1 MLMRSLVTD
10 VLDGVYQELVG
21 DCRGAVADY
30 IPELAVVD
38 PDSFAICLS
47 TCDGTV
53 YEVGDSRKRFA
64 IQSISKPFSYALA
77 LADQGLAAVAERVD
91 VEPSGEAFNEI
102 SLDPITERPRN
113 PMINAGAITATS
125 LVTGATAD
133 ERFERIRS
141 FYSKFAGREL
151 TLDDSMFASE
161 DRTGH
166 RNRAIGYMLR
176 SFGILE
182 EDPELTLDVYFRQ
195 CSIEVDCRDL
205 SLMAATL
212 ACSGVHPISGE
223 RVLHPALTE
232 RVLSVMTTCGMY
244 NAAGD
249 WVTEVGLPAKS
260 GVGGGILAVLPGQIG
275 LAVFSPRLDGYG
287 NSLRGVAACR
297 RISRDLELHVMHVSR
312 AARSVVRAS
321 RSVLEAPSRRQRRP
335 GEQAVLRQYGKR
347 ARVYELL
354 GDLQFAGVE
363 SVIREISL
371 RADKLDVIVLDVRG
385 VDDVAVVARRLLL
398 DLRNEL
404 LESGCD
410 AVLVDPHQALLQ
422 SQVADADENRRV
434 RRFDDLNSAI
444 EFAEDIVISRYAD
457 PGVAVKAIEV
467 HDHPL
472 ITALSAEHRAGLVG
486 RLLIRHYEHGDQLV
500 RVTQEPQG
508 LFLILSGMVDMSIA
522 APGAFDRRRHHL
534 STFTVGTTFGVVY
547 ALARQ
552 PYEIDAH
559 AVGPVRAAVLEM
571 TALDQLSDREPDLM
585 LSLLRTLVSTE
596 FSNLNW
602 IAKSLAAPE

>member
-1 MLMRSLVTD
+1 MRSLVTD
-10 VLDGVYQELVG
+10 VLDGVYRDLVG

-30 IPELAVVD
+30 IPELAAVD

-77 LADQGLAAVAERVD
+77 LADRGLSAVAERVD
-91 VEPSGEAFNEI
+91 VEPSGEPFNEI
-102 SLDPITERPRN
+102 SLDPTTERPRN

-125 LVTGATAD
+125 LILGVTAD

-141 FYSKFAGREL
+141 FYSRFAGREL
-151 TLDDSMFASE
+151 MLDHSMFASE

-182 EDPELTLDVYFRQ
+182 EDPQVTLDVYFRQ

-212 ACSGVHPISGE
+212 ACSGVQPISGE
-223 RVLHPALTE
+223 RVLNPALTE

-275 LAVFSPRLDGYG
+275 LAVFSPRLDRYG

-297 RISRDLELHVMHVSR
+297 RISRDLELHVMHVNR

-321 RSVLEAPSRRQRRP
+321 YSVLEAPSRRQRSP
-335 GEQAVLRQYGKR
+335 GEQAVLLQYGKK

-363 SVIREISL
+363 SVIREISS
-371 RADKLDVIVLDVRG
+371 RAEDLDIIVLDVRG
-385 VDDVAVVARRLLL
+385 VDEVADVARRLLL
-398 DLRNEL
+398 DLRDEL
-404 LESGCD
+404 LEAGGE
-410 AVLVDPHQALLQ
+410 AVLVDPHDALLK
-422 SQVADADENRRV
+422 SDTGSADGNRPV
-434 RRFDDLNSAI
+434 RRFNDLNSAV
-444 EFAEDIVISRYAD
+444 EFAEDIVITRHAD
-457 PGVAVKAIEV
+457 PGVAVESIEID
-467 HDHPL
+467 DHPL
-472 ITALSAEHRAGLVG
+472 LIALSPTHRAALLG
-486 RLLIRHYEHGDQLV
+486 RLLIRRYEHGDQLV
-500 RVTQEPQG
+500 RINQEPKG
-508 LFLILSGMVDMSIA
+508 LFLILGGMVDMGIA
-522 APGAFDRRRHHL
+522 IPSASDHTRRHL
-534 STFTVGTTFGVVY
+534 SMFTVGTTFGVVY
-547 ALARQ
+547 ALARR
-552 PYEIDAH
+552 PYEIDAY

-571 TALDQLSDREPDLM
+571 AALDQFSEREPDIM
-585 LSLLRTLVSTE
+585 LSLLRALVSTE
-596 FSNLNW
+596 FTNLTW
-602 IAKSLAAPE
+602 IAKRLASPE

>member
-1 MLMRSLVTD
+1 MRSLVTD
-10 VLDGVYQELVG
+10 VLDGVYRGLVG

-30 IPELAVVD
+30 IPELAAVD

-77 LADQGLAAVAERVD
+77 LADRGLSTVAGRVD
-91 VEPSGEAFNEI
+91 VEPSGEPFNEI
-102 SLDPITERPRN
+102 SLDPTTERPRN

-125 LVTGATAD
+125 LITGATAD

-141 FYSKFAGREL
+141 FYSRFAGREL
-151 TLDDSMFASE
+151 MLDHSMFASE

-182 EDPELTLDVYFRQ
+182 EDPQVTLDVYFRQ

-212 ACSGVHPISGE
+212 ACSGVQPISGE
-223 RVLHPALTE
+223 RVLNPALTE

-275 LAVFSPRLDGYG
+275 LAVFSPRLDRYG

-297 RISRDLELHVMHVSR
+297 RISRDLELHVMHVNR

-321 RSVLEAPSRRQRRP
+321 YSVLEAPSRRQRSP
-335 GEQAVLRQYGKR
+335 GEQAVLLQYGKK

-363 SVIREISL
+363 SVIREISS
-371 RADKLDVIVLDVRG
+371 RAEDLDIIVLDVRG
-385 VDDVAVVARRLLL
+385 VDEVADVARRLLL
-398 DLRNEL
+398 DLRDEL
-404 LESGCD
+404 LEAGGE
-410 AVLVDPHQALLQ
+410 AVLVDPHDALLK
-422 SQVADADENRRV
+422 SDTGSADGNRPV
-434 RRFDDLNSAI
+434 RRFNDLNSAV
-444 EFAEDIVISRYAD
+444 EFAEDIVITRHAD
-457 PGVAVKAIEV
+457 PGVAVESIEID
-467 HDHPL
+467 DHPL
-472 ITALSAEHRAGLVG
+472 LIALSPTHRAALLG
-486 RLLIRHYEHGDQLV
+486 RLLIRRYEHGDQLV
-500 RVTQEPQG
+500 RVNQEPKG
-508 LFLILSGMVDMSIA
+508 LFLILGGMVDMGIA
-522 APGAFDRRRHHL
+522 IPSASDHTRRHL
-534 STFTVGTTFGVVY
+534 SMFTVGTTFGVVY
-547 ALARQ
+547 ALARR
-552 PYEIDAH
+552 PYEIDAY

-571 TALDQLSDREPDLM
+571 AALDQFSEREPDIM
-585 LSLLRTLVSTE
+585 LSLLRALVSTE
-596 FSNLNW
+596 FTNLTW
-602 IAKSLAAPE
+602 IAKRLASPE

>member
-10 VLDGVYQELVG
+10 VLDGIYRELVG

-77 LADQGLAAVAERVD
+77 LADRGLAAVAERVD

-151 TLDDSMFASE
+151 TLDESMFASE

-205 SLMAATL
+205 SLMAAAL

-223 RVLHPALTE
+223 RVLHPAITE

-260 GVGGGILAVLPGQIG
+260 GVGGGIIAVLPGQLG
-275 LAVFSPRLDGYG
+275 LAVFSPRLDEHG
-287 NSLRGVAACR
+287 NSVRGVQAFR
-297 RISRDLELHVMHVSR
+297 RLSRDLELHFMHVSR
-312 AARSVVRAS
+312 AARSAVRAS
-321 RSVLEAPSRRQRRP
+321 YDLIQSPSRRRRGP
-335 GEQAVLRQYGKR
+335 QEQAVLLRYGRR
-347 ARVYELL
+347 ARVYELH
-354 GDLQFAGVE
+354 GDLLFAATE
-363 SVIREISL
+363 SVIREITE
-371 RADKLDVIVLDVRG
+371 AAG
-385 VDDVAVVARRLLL
+385 
-398 DLRNEL
+398 DL
-404 LESGCD
+404 
-410 AVLVDPHQALLQ
+410 
-422 SQVADADENRRV
+422 
-434 RRFDDLNSAI
+434 
-444 EFAEDIVISRYAD
+444 
-457 PGVAVKAIEV
+457 
-467 HDHPL
+467 
-472 ITALSAEHRAGLVG
+472 
-486 RLLIRHYEHGDQLV
+486 
-500 RVTQEPQG
+500 
-508 LFLILSGMVDMSIA
+508 
-522 APGAFDRRRHHL
+522 
-534 STFTVGTTFGVVY
+534 
-547 ALARQ
+547 
-552 PYEIDAH
+552 
-559 AVGPVRAAVLEM
+559 
-571 TALDQLSDREPDLM
+571 
-585 LSLLRTLVSTE
+585 
-596 FSNLNW
+596 
-602 IAKSLAAPE
+602 

>member
-1 MLMRSLVTD
+1 MRSLVTD
-10 VLDGVYQELVG
+10 VLDGVYRGLVG

-30 IPELAVVD
+30 IPELAAVD

-77 LADQGLAAVAERVD
+77 LADRGLSTVAGRVD
-91 VEPSGEAFNEI
+91 VEPSGEPFNEI
-102 SLDPITERPRN
+102 SLDPTTERPRN

-125 LVTGATAD
+125 LITGATAD

-141 FYSKFAGREL
+141 FYSRFAGREL
-151 TLDDSMFASE
+151 MLDHSMFASE

-182 EDPELTLDVYFRQ
+182 EDPQVTLDVYFRQ

-212 ACSGVHPISGE
+212 ACSGVQPISGE
-223 RVLHPALTE
+223 RVLNPALTE

-275 LAVFSPRLDGYG
+275 LAVFSPRLDRYG

-297 RISRDLELHVMHVSR
+297 RISRDLELHVMHVNR

-321 RSVLEAPSRRQRRP
+321 YSVLEAPSRRQRSP
-335 GEQAVLRQYGKR
+335 GEQAVLLQYGKK

-363 SVIREISL
+363 SVIREISS
-371 RADKLDVIVLDVRG
+371 RAEDLDIIVLDVRG
-385 VDDVAVVARRLLL
+385 VDEVADVARRLLL
-398 DLRNEL
+398 DLRDEL
-404 LESGCD
+404 LEAGGE
-410 AVLVDPHQALLQ
+410 AVLVDPHDALLK
-422 SQVADADENRRV
+422 SDTGSGDGNRPV
-434 RRFDDLNSAI
+434 RRFNDLNSAV
-444 EFAEDIVISRYAD
+444 EFAEDIVITRHAD
-457 PGVAVKAIEV
+457 PGVAVESIEID
-467 HDHPL
+467 DHPL
-472 ITALSAEHRAGLVG
+472 LTALSPTHRAALLG
-486 RLLIRHYEHGDQLV
+486 RLLIRRYEHGAQLV
-500 RVTQEPQG
+500 RVNQEPKG
-508 LFLILSGMVDMSIA
+508 LFLILGGMVDMGIA
-522 APGAFDRRRHHL
+522 IPSASNHTRRHL
-534 STFTVGTTFGVVY
+534 SMFTVGTTFGVVY
-547 ALARQ
+547 ALARR
-552 PYEIDAH
+552 PYEIDAY

-571 TALDQLSDREPDLM
+571 AALDQFSEREPDIM
-585 LSLLRTLVSTE
+585 LSLLRALVSTE
-596 FSNLNW
+596 FTNLTW
-602 IAKSLAAPE
+602 IAKRLASPE

>member
-1 MLMRSLVTD
+1 MRSLVTD
-10 VLDGVYQELVG
+10 FLDGVYRELVG
-21 DCRGAVADY
+21 DCEGAVADY

-77 LADQGLAAVAERVD
+77 LADRGLPAVAERVD
-91 VEPSGEAFNEI
+91 VEPSGEPFNEI

-125 LVTGATAD
+125 LITGSTAD
-133 ERFERIRS
+133 ARFERIRS
-141 FYSKFAGREL
+141 FYSRFAGREL
-151 TLDDSMFASE
+151 ALDESMFASE

-182 EDPELTLDVYFRQ
+182 EDPQVTLDVYFRQ

-212 ACSGVHPISGE
+212 ASSGVQPISGE
-223 RVLHPALTE
+223 RVLNPVLTE

-275 LAVFSPRLDGYG
+275 LAVFSPRLDEYG

-312 AARSVVRAS
+312 AARSVIRAS
-321 RSVLEAPSRRQRRP
+321 YTVLEGPSRRQRSP
-335 GEQAVLRQYGKR
+335 DEQAVLLQYGKK

-371 RADKLDVIVLDVRG
+371 RADDLDVIVLDVRG
-385 VDDVAVVARRLLL
+385 VDEVPAVARQLLL

-404 LESGCD
+404 LGTGCE
-410 AVLVDPHQALLQ
+410 AVLVDPRHALLQ
-422 SQVADADENRRV
+422 PEAAGAEEDRRV
-434 RRFDDLNSAI
+434 RRFADLNSAT
-444 EFAEDIVISRYAD
+444 EFAEDILIARYAG
-457 PGVAVKAIEV
+457 PGVTAESIDVD
-467 HDHPL
+467 DHPVL
-472 ITALSAEHRAGLVG
+472 TALGPEHRVDLIGGMV
-486 RLLIRHYEHGDQLV
+486 IRHYRHGEQLV
-500 RVTQEPQG
+500 RAQQEPQG
-508 LFLILSGMVDMSIA
+508 LFLILGGMVDMGITIPS
-522 APGAFDRRRHHL
+522 GLDRSRHHL
-534 STFTVGTTFGVVY
+534 SMFTVGTTFGMVY
-547 ALARQ
+547 ALARR
-552 PYEIDAH
+552 PYDIDAH

-571 TALDQLSDREPDLM
+571 AVLDQFSEREPELM
-585 LSLLRTLVSTE
+585 LSLLRALVSTE

-602 IAKSLAAPE
+602 VVKTLASPE

>member
-321 RSVLEAPSRRQRRP
+321 RSVLEAPSRRQRSP

-457 PGVAVKAIEV
+457 PGVAVKSHRGRRSPADYCTQRGAPRRPRGSPADPALRAWRPTRACHSGTAGIV
-467 HDHPL
+467 PHPERDGRH
-472 ITALSAEHRAGLVG
+472 EHRRPWRIRSQAPPPVDVHGRHDIRSRVRAGPPTL
-486 RLLIRHYEHGDQLV
+486 R
-500 RVTQEPQG
+500 
-508 LFLILSGMVDMSIA
+508 
-522 APGAFDRRRHHL
+522 DRRAC
-534 STFTVGTTFGVVY
+534 GG
-547 ALARQ
+547 AGARRR
-552 PYEIDAH
+552 PRDD
-559 AVGPVRAAVLEM
+559 RARSA
-571 TALDQLSDREPDLM
+571 R
-585 LSLLRTLVSTE
+585 
-596 FSNLNW
+596 
-602 IAKSLAAPE
+602 

>member
-1 MLMRSLVTD
+1 MRPLVTD
-10 VLDGVYQELVG
+10 VLDGVYRDLVG

-30 IPELAVVD
+30 IPELAAVD

-77 LADQGLAAVAERVD
+77 LADRGLSTVAERVD
-91 VEPSGEAFNEI
+91 VEPSGEPFNEI
-102 SLDPITERPRN
+102 SLDPTTERPRN

-125 LVTGATAD
+125 LITGATAD

-141 FYSKFAGREL
+141 FYSRFAGREL
-151 TLDDSMFASE
+151 MLDHSMFASE

-182 EDPELTLDVYFRQ
+182 EDPQVTLDVYFRQ

-212 ACSGVHPISGE
+212 ACSGVQPISGE
-223 RVLHPALTE
+223 RVLNPALTE

-275 LAVFSPRLDGYG
+275 LAVFSPRLDRYG

-297 RISRDLELHVMHVSR
+297 RISRDLELHVMHVNR

-321 RSVLEAPSRRQRRP
+321 YSVLEAPSRRQRSP
-335 GEQAVLRQYGKR
+335 GEQAVLLQYGKK

-363 SVIREISL
+363 SVIREISS
-371 RADKLDVIVLDVRG
+371 RAEDLDIIVLDVRG
-385 VDDVAVVARRLLL
+385 VDEVADVARRLLL
-398 DLRNEL
+398 DLRDEL
-404 LESGCD
+404 LEAGGE
-410 AVLVDPHQALLQ
+410 AVLVDPHDALLK
-422 SQVADADENRRV
+422 SDTGSADGNRPV
-434 RRFDDLNSAI
+434 RRFNDLNSAV
-444 EFAEDIVISRYAD
+444 EFAEDIVITRHAD
-457 PGVAVKAIEV
+457 PGVAVESIEID
-467 HDHPL
+467 DHPL
-472 ITALSAEHRAGLVG
+472 LTALSPTHRAALLG
-486 RLLIRHYEHGDQLV
+486 RLLIRRYEHGDQLV
-500 RVTQEPQG
+500 RINQEPKG
-508 LFLILSGMVDMSIA
+508 LFLILGGMVDMGIA
-522 APGAFDRRRHHL
+522 IPSASDHTRRHL
-534 STFTVGTTFGVVY
+534 SMFTVGTTFGVVY
-547 ALARQ
+547 ALARR
-552 PYEIDAH
+552 PYEIDAY

-571 TALDQLSDREPDLM
+571 AALDQFSEREPDIM
-585 LSLLRTLVSTE
+585 LSLLRALVSTE
-596 FSNLNW
+596 FTNLTW
-602 IAKSLAAPE
+602 IAKRLASPE

>member
-1 MLMRSLVTD
+1 MRSLVTD
-10 VLDGVYQELVG
+10 LLDEVYRELVTECG
-21 DCRGAVADY
+21 GAVADY
-30 IPELAVVD
+30 IPELAMVD

-77 LADQGLAAVAERVD
+77 LADRGMPAVAERVD
-91 VEPSGEAFNEI
+91 VEPSGEPFNEI

-125 LVTGATAD
+125 LIGGSSAE

-141 FYSKFAGREL
+141 FYSRFAGREL
-151 TLDDSMFASE
+151 ALDESMFASE

-182 EDPELTLDVYFRQ
+182 EDPQVILDVYFRQ

-212 ACSGVHPISGE
+212 ACSGVQPISGE
-223 RVLHPALTE
+223 RVLTPVLTE

-244 NAAGD
+244 DAAGD

-275 LAVFSPRLDGYG
+275 LAVFSPRLDEFG
-287 NSLRGVAACR
+287 NSVRGVAACR

-312 AARSVVRAS
+312 AARSAVRAS
-321 RSVLEAPSRRQRRP
+321 YTVLEVPSRRRRSP
-335 GEQAVLRQYGKR
+335 DEQAVLRRYGKK

-371 RADKLDVIVLDVRG
+371 RADDLDVIVLDVRG
-385 VDDVAVVARRLLL
+385 VDEVAAVARRLLL

-404 LESGCD
+404 FDISCE
-410 AVLVDPHQALLQ
+410 AALVDPHHALLQ
-422 SQVADADENRRV
+422 ADADEAAEDRPA
-434 RRFDDLNSAI
+434 RRFADLNSAT
-444 EFAEDIVISRYAD
+444 EFAEDILIARYAD
-457 PGVAVKAIEV
+457 PGVTVEGINV
-467 HDHPL
+467 DDHPVL
-472 ITALSAEHRAGLVG
+472 TELGAEHRVDLVG
-486 RLLIRHYEHGDQLV
+486 AMLIRCYGHGEHLV
-500 RVTQEPQG
+500 RARQEPQG
-508 LFLILSGMVDMSIA
+508 LFFILGGMVDMGITVPNA
-522 APGAFDRRRHHL
+522 LDRSRHHL
-534 STFTVGTTFGVVY
+534 SMFTVGTTFGVVY
-547 ALARQ
+547 ALARR
-552 PYEIDAH
+552 PYDIDAL

-571 TALDQLSDREPDLM
+571 ATLERVSEREPQLM
-585 LSLLRTLVSTE
+585 LALLRALVSTE
-596 FSNLNW
+596 FSNLNMVV
-602 IAKSLAAPE
+602 KTLASPQ

>member
-1 MLMRSLVTD
+1 MRSLVTD
-10 VLDGVYQELVG
+10 VLGGVYRELVG
-21 DCRGAVADY
+21 ERGGAVADY

-77 LADQGLAAVAERVD
+77 LADRGLPAVAERVD
-91 VEPSGEAFNEI
+91 VEPSGEPFNEI

-125 LVTGATAD
+125 LITGSSVD

-141 FYSKFAGREL
+141 FYSRFAGREL
-151 TLDDSMFASE
+151 ALDESMFASE

-182 EDPELTLDVYFRQ
+182 EDPQAILEVYFRQ

-212 ACSGVHPISGE
+212 ACGGVQPISGE
-223 RVLHPALTE
+223 RVLNPALTE

-244 NAAGD
+244 DAAGD

-260 GVGGGILAVLPGQIG
+260 GVGGGILALLPGQIG
-275 LAVFSPRLDGYG
+275 LAVFSPRLDEYG
-287 NSLRGVAACR
+287 NSVRGVAACR

-321 RSVLEAPSRRQRRP
+321 YTVLEVPSRRRRSP
-335 GEQAVLRQYGKR
+335 HEQALLLEHGKK

-363 SVIREISL
+363 SVIREVSL
-371 RADKLDVIVLDVRG
+371 RAEDLDVIVLDVRG
-385 VDDVAVVARRLLL
+385 VDEVPAVARRLLL

-404 LESGCD
+404 LEAGCQV
-410 AVLVDPHQALLQ
+410 VLVDPHHALLK
-422 SQVADADENRRV
+422 ADANGAGQDRRV
-434 RRFDDLNSAI
+434 RRFAELNSAT
-444 EFAEDIVISRYAD
+444 EFAEDVLIARYAG
-457 PGVAVKAIEV
+457 PGVTAESIDVA
-467 HDHPL
+467 DHPVL
-472 ITALSAEHRAGLVG
+472 TGLGPEHRVDLVG
-486 RLLIRHYEHGDQLV
+486 AMAIRHFGHGEQLV
-500 RVTQEPQG
+500 GAQQEPQG
-508 LFLILSGMVDMSIA
+508 LFFILGGMVDMGITVPDALDHS
-522 APGAFDRRRHHL
+522 RHHL
-534 STFTVGTTFGVVY
+534 AMFTVGTTFGVVH
-547 ALARQ
+547 ALARR
-552 PYEIDAH
+552 PYDIDAR

-571 TALDQLSDREPDLM
+571 AALDQISERDPQLT
-585 LSLLRTLVSTE
+585 LSLLRALVSTE

-602 IAKSLAAPE
+602 LVKTLASPE

>member
-1 MLMRSLVTD
+1 MRSLVTD
-10 VLDGVYQELVG
+10 VLDGVYRDLVD

-30 IPELAVVD
+30 IPELAAVD

-77 LADQGLAAVAERVD
+77 LADRGLSAVAERVD
-91 VEPSGEAFNEI
+91 VEPSGEPFNEI
-102 SLDPITERPRN
+102 SLDPTTERPRN

-125 LVTGATAD
+125 LILGVTAD

-141 FYSKFAGREL
+141 FYSRFAGREL
-151 TLDDSMFASE
+151 MLDHSMFASE

-182 EDPELTLDVYFRQ
+182 EDPQVTLDVYFRQ

-212 ACSGVHPISGE
+212 ACNGVQPISGE
-223 RVLHPALTE
+223 RVLNPALTE

-275 LAVFSPRLDGYG
+275 LAVFSPRLDRYG
-287 NSLRGVAACR
+287 NSVRGVAACR
-297 RISRDLELHVMHVSR
+297 RISRDLELHVMHVNR

-321 RSVLEAPSRRQRRP
+321 YSVLEAPSRRQRSP
-335 GEQAVLRQYGKR
+335 GEQAVLLQYGKK

-363 SVIREISL
+363 SVIREISS
-371 RADKLDVIVLDVRG
+371 RAEDLDIIVLDVRG
-385 VDDVAVVARRLLL
+385 VDEVADVARRLLL
-398 DLRNEL
+398 DLRDEL
-404 LESGCD
+404 LEAGGE
-410 AVLVDPHQALLQ
+410 AVLVDPHDALLK
-422 SQVADADENRRV
+422 SDTGSADGNRPV
-434 RRFDDLNSAI
+434 RRFNDLNSAV
-444 EFAEDIVISRYAD
+444 EFAEDIVITRHAD
-457 PGVAVKAIEV
+457 PGVAVESIEID
-467 HDHPL
+467 DHPL
-472 ITALSAEHRAGLVG
+472 LIALSPTHRAALLG
-486 RLLIRHYEHGDQLV
+486 RLLIRRYEHGDQLV
-500 RVTQEPQG
+500 RVNQEPKG
-508 LFLILSGMVDMSIA
+508 LFLILGGMVDMGIA
-522 APGAFDRRRHHL
+522 IPSASDHTRRHL
-534 STFTVGTTFGVVY
+534 SMFTVGTTFGVVY
-547 ALARQ
+547 ALARR
-552 PYEIDAH
+552 PYEIDAY

-571 TALDQLSDREPDLM
+571 AALDQFSEREPDIM
-585 LSLLRTLVSTE
+585 LSLLRALVSTE
-596 FSNLNW
+596 FTNLTW
-602 IAKSLAAPE
+602 IAKRLASPE